1 MKKSCAALVA
11 LLLLA
16 TSSWSAT
23 KTVTLSVPSMDCP
36 VCPITVKK
44 SLSNVRGVSKTEVS
58 FERREAIVSFEDTQT
73 SIEALIKATT
83 NAGYPSTLAGSG
95 K

>member
-1 MKKSCAALVA
+1 MKKSCAALVI

-16 TSSWSAT
+16 APAWSAT

-44 SLSNVRGVSKTEVS
+44 SLSKVQGVSKTEVS
-58 FERREAIVSFEDTQT
+58 FERREAIVSFDDTQT
-73 SIEALIKATT
+73 SVETLIKATT
-83 NAGYPSTLAGSG
+83 NAGYPSTLSGSR